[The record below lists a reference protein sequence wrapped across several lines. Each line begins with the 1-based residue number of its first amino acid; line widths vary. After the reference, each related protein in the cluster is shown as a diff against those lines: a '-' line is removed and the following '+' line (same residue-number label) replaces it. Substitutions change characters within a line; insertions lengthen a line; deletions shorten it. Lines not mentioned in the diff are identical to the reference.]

1 MGPLKRG
8 RESSSLL
15 HETLGLKG
23 GCEGA
28 PEGRGGAQA
37 RGSAGGLG
45 EAWAPRAAD
54 EARASGYQP
63 GVSLAFLES
72 PELSP
77 ARDQTPHTPA
87 SPSGSST
94 CHLQPAHPGAR
105 PATCRSPVHPDIH
118 PAPPIRAW
126 STQHPSSTTR
136 RSPVPPPTR
145 PATRWSPVHPTPV
158 QSTRTPGQH
167 LPPPAPSTRP
177 PIQHDPPGPH
187 TSGVLSLPDSR
198 LLLPSGS
205 RGPNHGG
212 HPSSRA
218 RTEQAPA
225 AARAPPRGEHP
236 HKHLTPTPHRPCRP
250 GPLAGGTPP
259 ISRPTW
265 QLAVAPAPRAWLWQ
279 LSGG

>member
-1 MGPLKRG
+1 MESLAPPHCRVGVGQGGEALLLAPGLSLSQCIPGHTPGHTPQPSGPLMGPLKRG

-23 GCEGA
+23 GCEGP

-37 RGSAGGLG
+37 WGSASGLG
-45 EAWAPRAAD
+45 EAWAPRATD

-77 ARDQTPHTPA
+77 ARGRTPHALA
-87 SPSGSST
+87 SPSCSST
-94 CHLQPAHPGAR
+94 CHLQPTHPGAR
-105 PATCRSPVHPDIH
+105 PATCRSPVCPDTH

-126 STQHPSSTTR
+126 STRRPSSTTR
-136 RSPVPPPTR
+136 GSPVPPDTR

-158 QSTRTPGQH
+158 QH

-205 RGPNHGG
+205 REPNRGG
-212 HPSSRA
+212 HPSS
-218 RTEQAPA
+218 
-225 AARAPPRGEHP
+225 
-236 HKHLTPTPHRPCRP
+236 
-250 GPLAGGTPP
+250 
-259 ISRPTW
+259 
-265 QLAVAPAPRAWLWQ
+265 
-279 LSGG
+279 